1 MSDRDTIRKNIE
13 ILSSKQ
19 VNLVKETKT
28 NILASQTF
36 TALENLFNVV
46 DVEIK
51 RFNQSPM
58 LQSAMENAF
67 KIIQQNKKNK

>member
-51 RFNQSPM
+51 RFEQSPM

-67 KIIQQNKKNK
+67 KIIQQNKKEK

>member
-1 MSDRDTIRKNIE
+1 MSDKDIIRKNIE
-13 ILSSKQ
+13 VLTRKQ

-28 NILASQTF
+28 NILTSQTF

-51 RFNQSPM
+51 RFEQSPM
-58 LQSAMENAF
+58 LESAMENAF
-67 KIIQQNKKNK
+67 KIIQQNRKEK